1 VDVALPMLCDA
12 ATASGKGAGEGG
24 GVEAAVARLSLAD
37 YGGGGVPV
45 SMSMSARGVRYG
57 GQKQDFATSLEPL
70 RSAG

>member
-1 VDVALPMLCDA
+1 VNVALPTLCDA
-12 ATASGKGAGEGG
+12 TVASDKSTGEG

-45 SMSMSARGVRYG
+45 SMSMSAGGVRYG
-57 GQKQDFATSLEPL
+57 GKKQGFARSVEPL